1 MSKPAVVISSMPPR
15 TQSYFDWLIT
25 GLGIL
30 QEEGRATLRFEDRW
44 WNRAL
49 RAHPKV
55 MAAAWRMGDDF
66 VEFVSPMDAVC
77 LTGRV
82 EVGDKVVSFAM
93 DVADAPFNFALG
105 HLEAADLYFKCQC
118 PKSFEPE
125 GYSLNRHLRIPYHP
139 EVFRLKH
146 KIRPGMLGRPLA
158 VGTDL
163 KKNLRVLRQWEAAAN
178 PRKDVRIFAS
188 FAHDRGV
195 KPRTSRDRLPS
206 AFNYESE
213 NSLIKRWGGQIH
225 HPNRKRERIV
235 EMLRRMEK
243 PDVNARIWKTE
254 NAAVGGP
261 MLSEDEYRAMVGR
274 SAVVVNVSGLRRSL
288 PFRFMD
294 AFICGAAV
302 ATDTVGTRWPQP
314 WEMGTEIFE
323 IGDLGYE
330 LDEEVD
336 WKAVGKRFQEIYER
350 NGQGGEHYKAVQ
362 DLYRKKW
369 APQVY
374 AKYVVDECLQ
384 VVASKSSE

>member
-1 MSKPAVVISSMPPR
+1 MSMPAVVITSMPPR
-15 TQSYFDWLIT
+15 TQAYFDWLIT
-25 GLGIL
+25 GLGLL

-55 MAAAWRMGDDF
+55 MSAAWRLGDDF
-66 VEFVSPMDAVC
+66 VELVSPMDAVC

-82 EVGDKVVSFAM
+82 EMADKVVSFAM
-93 DVADAPFNFALG
+93 DIADAPFNFALG

-125 GYSLNRHLRIPYHP
+125 GYPLNRHLRIPYHP
-139 EVFRLKH
+139 EVFRLQK
-146 KIRPGMLGRPLA
+146 KIRAGMLGRPLA

-163 KKNLRVLRQWEAAAN
+163 KKNLRVLRQWESAAN
-178 PRKDVRIFAS
+178 PKKDVKIFAS

-195 KPRTSRDRLPS
+195 KARTSRDKLPS

-213 NSLIKRWGGQIH
+213 NSLIKRWGDKIH
-225 HPNRKRERIV
+225 HPNRKRERVI
-235 EMLRRMEK
+235 EMLRGFGK
-243 PDVNARIWKTE
+243 PDVNARIWKTQ
-254 NAAVGGP
+254 NPAVAGP
-261 MLSEDEYRAMVGR
+261 RLSEEEYREMVGR

-294 AFICGAAV
+294 AFMCGAAV
-302 ATDTVGTRWPQP
+302 ATDTLGTQWPKP
-314 WEMGTEIFE
+314 WEMGVEIFE
-323 IGDLGYE
+323 MGDLGYE

-336 WKAVGKRFQEIYER
+336 WKAVKKRFLEVYDWAGR
-350 NGQGGEHYKAVQ
+350 SGEHFKAVQ

-374 AKYVVDECLQ
+374 ASYVVDECLA
-384 VVASKSSE
+384 VMAGKSSE

>member
-1 MSKPAVVISSMPPR
+1 MSTPAVVITSMPPR
-15 TQSYFDWLIT
+15 TQSYFDWLVT

-55 MAAAWRMGDDF
+55 MTAAWRMGDDF

-82 EVGDKVVSFAM
+82 ELADKVVSFAM

-125 GYSLNRHLRIPYHP
+125 GYPLNRHLRIPYHP

-146 KIRPGMLGRPLA
+146 KIRAGMLGRPLA
-158 VGTDL
+158 VGTNL
-163 KKNLRVLRQWEAAAN
+163 KKNLRVLRQWELAAN
-178 PRKDVRIFAS
+178 PAKDVKIFAS

-195 KPRTSRDRLPS
+195 KARTSRDPLPS

-213 NSLIKRWGGQIH
+213 NSLIKRWGKQIH
-225 HPNRKRERIV
+225 HPNRKRERII
-235 EMLRRMEK
+235 EMLRGMRKE
-243 PDVNARIWKTE
+243 DVNARIWKTQ
-254 NAAVGGP
+254 NPAVAGP
-261 MLSEDEYRAMVGR
+261 MLSEDEYRGMVGR
-274 SAVVVNVSGLRRSL
+274 SSVVVNVSGLRRSL

-294 AFICGAAV
+294 AFMCGAAV
-302 ATDTVGTRWPQP
+302 ATDTLGTQWPKP
-314 WEMGTEIFE
+314 WEIGVEIFE

-336 WKAVGKRFQEIYER
+336 WKAVKIRFEEIYEWA
-350 NGQGGEHYKAVQ
+350 GKSGEHFKVVQ

-374 AKYVVDECLQ
+374 AQYLIDECLG
-384 VVASKSSE
+384 AIDSASSE

>member
-1 MSKPAVVISSMPPR
+1 MSKPAVVITSMPPR
-15 TQSYFDWLIT
+15 TQSYFDWLLT
-25 GLGIL
+25 GLGVL

-82 EVGDKVVSFAM
+82 ELADKVVSFAM

-125 GYSLNRHLRIPYHP
+125 GYPLNRHVRIPYHP
-139 EVFRLKH
+139 EVFRLQE

-158 VGTDL
+158 VGTNL
-163 KKNLRVLRQWEAAAN
+163 KKNLRVLRQWESAAA

-195 KPRTSRDRLPS
+195 KPRTSRDPLPS

-213 NSLIKRWGGQIH
+213 NSLIKRWGDSIH

-243 PDVNARIWKTE
+243 ADVNARIWRTE

-261 MLSEDEYRAMVGR
+261 MLSDAEYREMVGR
-274 SAVVVNVSGLRRSL
+274 AAVVVNVSGLRRSL

-294 AFICGAAV
+294 AFMSGAAV
-302 ATDTVGTRWPQP
+302 ATDTIGTRWPKP
-314 WEMGTEIFE
+314 WESGTEIFE
-323 IGDLGYE
+323 FGDLGYE

-336 WKAVGKRFQEIYER
+336 WKAVGKRFHEIYDWA
-350 NGQGGEHYKAVQ
+350 GKSGEHFKVVQ

-374 AKYVVDECLQ
+374 AGYVVDECLKTMEER
-384 VVASKSSE
+384 S